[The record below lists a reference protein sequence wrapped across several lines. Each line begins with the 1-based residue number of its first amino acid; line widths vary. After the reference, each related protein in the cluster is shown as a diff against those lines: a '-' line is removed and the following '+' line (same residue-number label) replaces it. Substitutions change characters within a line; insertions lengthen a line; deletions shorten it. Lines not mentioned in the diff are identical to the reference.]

1 MGIVLFIINAKI
13 LGFIYIIFG
22 LICICFAMYFDKLS
36 KLDLEELNDDNIE
49 KNSNQIE
56 INNKL
61 LDLDEVP
68 EKKSDFKITTV
79 ATLIVCF
86 IFFSGFKTEKTMLT
100 GTIIGS
106 NIYRD
111 WVIYGKYK
119 RTYYDI
125 YILIEDNGS
134 RKITIENHN
143 IAKNILSYWGDEV
156 KIEKETKYWY
166 GKLWTNYYTIK

>member
-1 MGIVLFIINAKI
+1 MWISTLIFLMGIVLFIINAKI

-68 EKKSDFKITTV
+68 EKKSDFKIQQWQH
-79 ATLIVCF
+79 L
-86 IFFSGFKTEKTMLT
+86 
-100 GTIIGS
+100 
-106 NIYRD
+106 
-111 WVIYGKYK
+111 
-119 RTYYDI
+119 
-125 YILIEDNGS
+125 
-134 RKITIENHN
+134 
-143 IAKNILSYWGDEV
+143 
-156 KIEKETKYWY
+156 
-166 GKLWTNYYTIK
+166 